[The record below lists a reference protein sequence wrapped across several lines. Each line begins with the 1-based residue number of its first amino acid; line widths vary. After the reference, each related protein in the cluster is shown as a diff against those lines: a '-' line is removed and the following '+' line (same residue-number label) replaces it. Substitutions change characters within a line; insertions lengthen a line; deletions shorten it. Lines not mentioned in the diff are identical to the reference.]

1 MDICLEGDHF
11 GTDMGATPLVNPPLQ
26 LSREWPPHTS
36 YPIIQPAGLCSQ
48 LLNSHP
54 PRVVKTISF
63 SHLQCIEQPLKI
75 AVFPLFLFLPK
86 VCSLQQAQWEH
97 NHSGCSCNLSSVQP
111 PPTLCLCGPLFWNR

>member
-54 PRVVKTISF
+54 PPSSKNNF
-63 SHLQCIEQPLKI
+63 
-75 AVFPLFLFLPK
+75 FLSP
-86 VCSLQQAQWEH
+86 
-97 NHSGCSCNLSSVQP
+97 SVH
-111 PPTLCLCGPLFWNR
+111 